1 MTPQYWYDYTGTI
14 IGVMVRV
21 PLTAE
26 QIERGRMLGKA
37 LRNARGTRTMV
48 EVASSAGVSV
58 EALRKIETGRSPSP
72 EFFTVAQ
79 ICGALDISTQA
90 LVADRIAKDDSAIA
104 S

>member
-1 MTPQYWYDYTGTI
+1 
-14 IGVMVRV
+14 MVRV
-21 PLTAE
+21 PLTNE

-37 LRNARGTRTMV
+37 LRRARGSRTMV
-48 EVASSAGVSV
+48 EVASVAGVSV

-79 ICGALDISTQA
+79 LCGALGISTEA
-90 LVADRIAKDDSAIA
+90 LVTAAVAPDETAIA

>member
-1 MTPQYWYDYTGTI
+1 
-14 IGVMVRV
+14 MVRV

-26 QIERGRMLGKA
+26 QVERGRILGKA
-37 LRNARGTRTMV
+37 LRSARGDRTMV

-79 ICGALDISTQA
+79 ICAALGISTEMLVTTDRSARAPQA
-90 LVADRIAKDDSAIA
+90 SPA
-104 S
+104 

>member
-1 MTPQYWYDYTGTI
+1 MYDNRYYYTGITI
-14 IGVMVRV
+14 GIMVRI
-21 PLTAE
+21 PLTTD
-26 QIERGRMLGKA
+26 QLERGRLLGQA

-79 ICGALDISTQA
+79 VCTALGISTDQ
-90 LVADRIAKDDSAIA
+90 LVAAPGVSVHGAVA
-104 S
+104 